1 MAGIPNAENALIDDE
16 KISEYLLNPDHPSN
30 GGKADF
36 FLRFGFSTERVET
49 MAAALLQH
57 ARNGDLDEVG
67 QTPFGTEYAIEGP
80 LQTPDGRN
88 PLVRTVWLWRT
99 GEPGPHLVTA
109 YPSERS
115 SR

>member
-1 MAGIPNAENALIDDE
+1 MARIPNAENALIDDA

-30 GGKADF
+30 GGKADY
-36 FLRFGFSTERVET
+36 FLRFGFSAGRTGT

-57 ARNGDLDEVG
+57 ARDGELDEVG

-80 LQTPDGRN
+80 LRTPDGRN